1 MARLTSVEQSRLYRE
16 HYRLVLFSDGYQ
28 RWCDKDVAEG
38 LLLLPPG
45 ERLYDPSMKTPMR
58 TLRNK
63 MAAEG
68 KEVREP

>member
-1 MARLTSVEQSRLYRE
+1 MARLTAVEQSRIYRE

-28 RWCDKDVAEG
+28 RWVDFAIAEK
-38 LLLLPPG
+38 LLELPPKDRVY
-45 ERLYDPSMKTPMR
+45 ESSMKTPMR

-68 KEVREP
+68 KEVRKP